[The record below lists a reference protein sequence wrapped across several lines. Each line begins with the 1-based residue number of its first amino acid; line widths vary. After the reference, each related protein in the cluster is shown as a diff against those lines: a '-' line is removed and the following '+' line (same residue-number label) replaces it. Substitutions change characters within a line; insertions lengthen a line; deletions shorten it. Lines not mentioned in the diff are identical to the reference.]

1 MSEAH
6 GRETKFSDDRILNL
20 LLNCDILLVLTTTT
34 FLFYTWLVSKIL
46 CFLWQCIYT
55 QKNTNNSSF
64 PKSWMLEYILEL

>member
-34 FLFYTWLVSKIL
+34 FLFYT
-46 CFLWQCIYT
+46 
-55 QKNTNNSSF
+55 
-64 PKSWMLEYILEL
+64 